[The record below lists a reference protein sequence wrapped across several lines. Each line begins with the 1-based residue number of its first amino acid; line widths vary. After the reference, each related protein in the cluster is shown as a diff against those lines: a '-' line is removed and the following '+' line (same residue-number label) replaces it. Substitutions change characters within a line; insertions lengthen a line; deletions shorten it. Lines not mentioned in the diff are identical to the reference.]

1 MLYLLETKWFQT
13 RRSRIPKSSV
23 VTRTHLYHRGEVWWP
38 PCDLPPKGGEGRQVE
53 AKVPLGPQVGIQLY
67 AMQGNQRIPVRIFP
81 ACHTTFPA
89 SCFLKSFRKPNIYSQ
104 MKTGS
109 LKVPKLGSTQDE
121 REPLWSLKET
131 GSVALSQSFVSSQQG
146 PGLFGSHS
154 CVAPRRHKNN
164 TWSPSCWRM
173 PMWLKEF
180 SSPKQSMASH

>member
-1 MLYLLETKWFQT
+1 M
-13 RRSRIPKSSV
+13 IPDEAVKNSKEQRGDKDPSLSSGRSV
-23 VTRTHLYHRGEVWWP
+23 VTPMWSPTQGRR
-38 PCDLPPKGGEGRQVE
+38 GRQVE

-121 REPLWSLKET
+121 REPLWSLRET
-131 GSVALSQSFVSSQQG
+131 GSVALSQSCVSSQQG